1 MSNQSSLPQSLLQQS
16 QLDDLLRN
24 NQRFHLFPK
33 DRIEALATTSGLI
46 GIFAG
51 FYDGIQKT
59 SNRYLVENGH
69 RLPRTKGGWYF
80 YHKRKNY
87 ELIVGGTT
95 QAFKTGLKF
104 SSIVGC
110 FFLLEYG
117 LDLARGQI
125 DFLNTT
131 AAAALGSTIYTRYKQ
146 LSYIQSRK
154 IIIGGTLSG
163 VVLGIIQDLL
173 INARN
178 GNVWYI
184 SEYKRRF
191 HVNK

>member
-1 MSNQSSLPQSLLQQS
+1 MSEQISQPQSSILRSFPTEGS
-16 QLDDLLRN
+16 LRN

-87 ELIVGGTT
+87 ELIVGGTS
-95 QAFKTGLKF
+95 QAIKTGLKF

-110 FFLLEYG
+110 FFLLEYS
-117 LDLARGQI
+117 LDLIRGQI

-131 AAAALGSTIYTRYKQ
+131 IAAALGSTIYTRYKQ

-154 IIIGGTLSG
+154 MIIKGTISG
-163 VVLGIIQDLL
+163 FILGIIQDLL

-184 SEYKRRF
+184 NEYKRRF
-191 HVNK
+191 K